1 MIGKIHLV
9 VPSRWDN
16 YHVGG
21 SLKNMDVILR
31 FFVWY
36 FAGRPKN
43 PVAFEILGQLDPR
56 CEAVFPHDWFGH
68 DVGWD
73 TVQ

>member
-1 MIGKIHLV
+1 MGLV
-9 VPSRWDN
+9 
-16 YHVGG
+16 G
-21 SLKNMDVILR
+21 LR
-31 FFVWY
+31 FFVGF

-43 PVAFEILGQLDPR
+43 PFAFEILGQLDPR